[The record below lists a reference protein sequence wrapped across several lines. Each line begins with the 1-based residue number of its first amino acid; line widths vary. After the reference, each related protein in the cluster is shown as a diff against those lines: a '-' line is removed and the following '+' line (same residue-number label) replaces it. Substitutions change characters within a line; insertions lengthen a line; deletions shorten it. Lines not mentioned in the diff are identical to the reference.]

1 MAADDGCCS
10 GCQGGPDWELRMA
23 VITNHITNPAGAPSA
38 TASLAAAEAVEFAVT
53 FPTLPPGAHHLDGR
67 LLLLIAPA
75 GSASEPRFMVSSD
88 GLDTAQ
94 VFGRDVDAWLPDVPA
109 VIGGSAVCN
118 GAPLRS
124 VAELPAGTYDCQCV
138 LHLYETFNL
147 ATGHTVKLPMD
158 RGEGQQWNKA
168 PGNLFSPVFELTI
181 RAAAPSDS
189 GRGARTVPV
198 LLSEIMPPIA
208 PPADTEYIKHIS
220 IKSELLSAFWGREM
234 RLGAHILLP
243 HGFEQHPEARYPYTV
258 CLIPSMI
265 MMTIALTD

>member
-1 MAADDGCCS
+1 
-10 GCQGGPDWELRMA
+10 MA

-138 LHLYETFNL
+138 LHLYVSCNYDIICFLNL
-147 ATGHTVKLPMD
+147 QLIVIFIGTTAANQVMQAVLPFIVLGVNIAKERSKYRSALKTTTKYLEESNDSLDDQD
-158 RGEGQQWNKA
+158 RLDE
-168 PGNLFSPVFELTI
+168 
-181 RAAAPSDS
+181 
-189 GRGARTVPV
+189 
-198 LLSEIMPPIA
+198 
-208 PPADTEYIKHIS
+208 
-220 IKSELLSAFWGREM
+220 LSASGG
-234 RLGAHILLP
+234 RLGAFATAKTEVDKYEL
-243 HGFEQHPEARYPYTV
+243 EVRN
-258 CLIPSMI
+258 CLGIKKHTFAWCHFKSC
-265 MMTIALTD
+265 

>member
-1 MAADDGCCS
+1 MCSFARDPMAGNVCC
-10 GCQGGPDWELRMA
+10 PH
-23 VITNHITNPAGAPSA
+23 T
-38 TASLAAAEAVEFAVT
+38 
-53 FPTLPPGAHHLDGR
+53 
-67 LLLLIAPA
+67 
-75 GSASEPRFMVSSD
+75 
-88 GLDTAQ
+88 
-94 VFGRDVDAWLPDVPA
+94 
-109 VIGGSAVCN
+109 VCN

-208 PPADTEYIKHIS
+208 PPA
-220 IKSELLSAFWGREM
+220 LVSASAT
-234 RLGAHILLP
+234 LPGADL
-243 HGFEQHPEARYPYTV
+243 
-258 CLIPSMI
+258 
-265 MMTIALTD
+265 AL